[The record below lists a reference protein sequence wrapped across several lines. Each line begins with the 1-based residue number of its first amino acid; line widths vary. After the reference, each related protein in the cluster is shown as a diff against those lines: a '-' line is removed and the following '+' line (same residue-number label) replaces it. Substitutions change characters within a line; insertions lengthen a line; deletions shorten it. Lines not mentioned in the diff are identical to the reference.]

1 MEQEE
6 VLYVKTLGNQTNE
19 IFFGIKEQDPEI
31 EITIAHESQE
41 AVCFVLRKDSKDKID
56 IKGLCDKILR
66 EDAISYK
73 SYWQVN
79 VGTRK
84 VNPTNRKTIKPFI
97 DKQEKFFIEKNNSNP
112 TKTSSVNLA
121 WKIL

>member
-1 MEQEE
+1 MEQQE

-19 IFFGIKEQDPEI
+19 IFFGIKEQDPSIKI
-31 EITIAHESQE
+31 EIVHESLE
-41 AVCFVLRKDSKDKID
+41 AVCFVLKKVSQDKID
-56 IKGLCDKILR
+56 VAGLCDKILR
-66 EDAISYK
+66 EDALNYK

-84 VNPTNRKTIKPFI
+84 VNPTSKKTIKPFI

-112 TKTSSVNLA
+112 IKTSSVNLA

>member
-19 IFFGIKEQDPEI
+19 IFFGIKDQDSAI
-31 EITIAHESQE
+31 KITIVHESQE
-41 AVCFVLRKDSKDKID
+41 AVCFVLNKDYGEQID
-56 IKGLCDKILR
+56 IEGLCDKILR
-66 EDAISYK
+66 EDAINYK

-84 VNPTNRKTIKPFI
+84 VNPTNRKTIKPFL
-97 DKQEKFFIEKNNSNP
+97 DRQEKFFIEKNKSKP
-112 TKTSSVNLA
+112 IKTKSVSLA